1 MENEHAEI
9 QTITF
14 DDGHSVNLTT
24 AAVKEKFGV
33 DRVED
38 IDPEKLKEF
47 HEHIDMVRAMMEPKG
62 DPVRVKTDPQEGE

>member
-1 MENEHAEI
+1 MAHDHEEI
-9 QTITF
+9 RTITF
-14 DDGHSVNLTT
+14 EDGHSVNLTT

-47 HEHIDMVRAMMEPKG
+47 HEHIDRVRAMTEPKG
-62 DPVRVKTDPQEGE
+62 DPVRVKPDSQEGG